1 MRGEGVLH
9 ARWERI
15 LAWSPSSA
23 WQQSL
28 GSLLNSRGHLAS
40 RSTAGLDDAW
50 AELEALNTF
59 VGYAS
64 DLEIRLPPSGADIRI
79 RRKTSG
85 RTILVEVNREAV

>member
-1 MRGEGVLH
+1 MWRRCTPCALGTHPRLVTIV
-9 ARWERI
+9 R
-15 LAWSPSSA
+15 LAAVPRLTA
-23 WQQSL
+23 QQSGTL
-28 GSLLNSRGHLAS
+28 GITFDR
-40 RSTAGLDDAW
+40 RLDDAW